1 CFVSLCALNCEYFGV
16 FFNLSLNDNLST
28 VKAKPSRR
36 SRPSDPEILRILF
49 SRAKDRQESTPLPC
63 LFASHDDD
71 EDDEDDGGD
80 GLDLEKETEAERAE
94 ILKDCFLLFVISAE
108 VPFLLL
114 PLCSP
119 LCPFPIAESSSIFH
133 PNSFVGTAK
142 KVDVEVAKPIVSC
155 IPDLDSQYTDLS
167 STGSFSPGCWKTF
180 DLAKMLKC
188 LHNMLAENL

>member
-1 CFVSLCALNCEYFGV
+1 MFCIILRVKLRIFWG
-16 FFNLSLNDNLST
+16 FFYPFLNDNLST

-36 SRPSDPEILRILF
+36 SRPSDPKILRILF
-49 SRAKDRQESTPLPC
+49 SRAKDLQESTPLPY

-71 EDDEDDGGD
+71 DDDDGGD
-80 GLDLEKETEAERAE
+80 GLDLERETEAEVRVE
-94 ILKDCFLLFVISAE
+94 LLKDCFLLFVISAE

-142 KVDVEVAKPIVSC
+142 KVDMEVAKTIVSC
-155 IPDLDSQYTDLS
+155 IPDLDSQYTGD
-167 STGSFSPGCWKTF
+167 C
-180 DLAKMLKC
+180 
-188 LHNMLAENL
+188 

>member
-16 FFNLSLNDNLST
+16 FYLSLNDNLST

-63 LFASHDDD
+63 LFTSHD
-71 EDDEDDGGD
+71 DDEDDGGD
-80 GLDLEKETEAERAE
+80 GLDLEKETEAEERAE

-155 IPDLDSQYTDLS
+155 IPDLDSQYADLS
-167 STGSFSPGCWKTF
+167 STGPFSPGCWKTF
-180 DLAKMLKC
+180 DLAKMLSC